1 VIRLTPRRLALTAN
15 NPKLLDNL
23 VRLGFST
30 RRKMLRNNLQSAID
44 RAELVKLL
52 GLLNISD
59 ETRAEDLSIEQWI
72 QLSNLVADRQEIFVP
87 N

>member
-1 VIRLTPRRLALTAN
+1 MLFRSTAN

-44 RAELVKLL
+44 REDLVELLASLDIGAE
-52 GLLNISD
+52 I
-59 ETRAEDLSIEQWI
+59 RAEDLSIEQWI
-72 QLSNLVADRQEIFVP
+72 QLSNLVADR
-87 N
+87 NSSN